1 MWILRFDTLHDTL
14 NGGLTEVVRVR
25 FHGQTVY
32 ANHHVVFLAGV
43 ISLVCFVCTSNF
55 QHTVSNI
62 ILASAIRFHNCFNEV
77 LRNIS
82 IVSQQL
88 LGVLGQTVSTITE
101 AGVVVVACQCEV
113 DRGFSRSG
121 RFYADDFGTAHYCS
135 GSMTL
140 AVKKSSSME

>member
-1 MWILRFDTLHDTL
+1 MKSYDFVKQYFSNPQLLVKAIKEYRRT
-14 NGGLTEVVRVR
+14 
-25 FHGQTVY
+25 
-32 ANHHVVFLAGV
+32 ANIHKGE
-43 ISLVCFVCTSNF
+43 CTGNF

-101 AGVVVVACQCEV
+101 AGVVVVACQYEV